1 MATNNLTVRKG
12 KCINFG
18 NCKIADAKEIV
29 EVNLGDEF
37 ICSNPDCLGMLV
49 EVRIEHKRKW
59 LVIGGG
65 IILVM
70 GLITWGVFAYINFQK
85 NKIENVVEIAKAI
98 VGDSS
103 INVVKDTLNERI
115 AKFLQ
120 EADLFL
126 TNKDYEKAMQAYKS
140 ILALD
145 PNNLHAKQS
154 LEEIEKIKLPPVNGG
169 KGAEKGKGESG
180 SESTVRIAKTLK
192 FDFGIYKGETL
203 KGLRDGQGVMTFTE
217 RYLISPKDLKKRYA
231 EAGDY
236 VSGTW
241 VEGNIVNGKLFDK
254 NGEQKEHL
262 LIGH

>member
-1 MATNNLTVRKG
+1 MATNNLSVRKG

-18 NCKIADAKEIV
+18 NCKIADTKEIV
-29 EVNLGDEF
+29 EINLGDEF
-37 ICSNPDCLGMLV
+37 KCPECDGMLV

-59 LVIGGG
+59 LFIGGG
-65 IILVM
+65 IILII
-70 GLITWGVFAYINFQK
+70 GIITWGVFAYINFQK
-85 NKIENVVEIAKAI
+85 NKIENVVEIGKAI

-103 INVVKDTLNERI
+103 ISVVKDTLNERVV
-115 AKFLQ
+115 KLLQ

-126 TNKDYEKAMQAYKS
+126 TNKDYEAAKQAYKS

-145 PNNLHAKQS
+145 PSNLHAKQS
-154 LEEIEKIKLPPVNGG
+154 LVEIDKINLPPQPGEKVVKKDKGG
-169 KGAEKGKGESG
+169 LVVDPPSH
-180 SESTVRIAKTLK
+180 VRISKTLK
-192 FDFGIYKGETL
+192 FDYGTYKGDIL
-203 KGLRDGQGVMTFTE
+203 NGLRDGQGVMTFTE
-217 RYLISPKDLKKRYA
+217 RHLISPKDLKKRYA

-254 NGEQKEHL
+254 NGEQKETL